1 MALDDFDEPLNV
13 FFDALEN
20 RATRDHYQ
28 RHLKYFFKFLKLDGD
43 SLESHC
49 RVFTKQALENPS
61 WATTSIMKFI
71 RFHKERVEKGEI
83 SAVSIANYY
92 KPIKLFCDMNDISL
106 NWKKITRAIPKSKRH
121 STDRIPTLDEIKQ
134 LLNYPDRRLKAA
146 VLVMMSSGIRVGA
159 WDYLRWGDITPIL
172 KDDKVLAAK
181 MIVYRGESEEYT
193 TFITPEAYQALK
205 EYLEFRISH
214 KEIVNENSW
223 VLRDEFDVSKS
234 SKGLATVPKQ
244 LKSTGLKSLIERA
257 LFAEGIRKPLPKGQ
271 KRHEFKTDH
280 GFRKFFKTIAER
292 SMKSLHVEMLMGH
305 STGLANNYYRIPE
318 KELLEEYT
326 KAIQDLSI
334 YESTPQEDKIQYLE
348 REIREMKMN
357 LADLMIDYGKE
368 RSGEL
373 ISKHP
378 KLLKGIKFSTE
389 SDAVI
394 IKDFLDDSDIL
405 Y

>member
-1 MALDDFDEPLNV
+1 M
-13 FFDALEN
+13 
-20 RATRDHYQ
+20 
-28 RHLKYFFKFLKLDGD
+28 
-43 SLESHC
+43 
-49 RVFTKQALENPS
+49 
-61 WATTSIMKFI
+61 
-71 RFHKERVEKGEI
+71 
-83 SAVSIANYY
+83 
-92 KPIKLFCDMNDISL
+92 
-106 NWKKITRAIPKSKRH
+106 
-121 STDRIPTLDEIKQ
+121 
-134 LLNYPDRRLKAA
+134 
-146 VLVMMSSGIRVGA
+146 
-159 WDYLRWGDITPIL
+159 
-172 KDDKVLAAK
+172 
-181 MIVYRGESEEYT
+181 
-193 TFITPEAYQALK
+193 
-205 EYLEFRISH
+205 
-214 KEIVNENSW
+214 
-223 VLRDEFDVSKS
+223 
-234 SKGLATVPKQ
+234 
-244 LKSTGLKSLIERA
+244 KSLIERA
-257 LFAEGIRKPLPKGQ
+257 LFAEGIGKPLSKGQ

-280 GFRKFFKTIAER
+280 SFRKFFKTIVER
-292 SMKSLHVEMLMGH
+292 NMKSLHVEILMGH

-378 KLLKGIKFSTE
+378 KLLKGMKFSTE